1 MEDKSI
7 SVVGAGSWGTALS
20 VLLAKKGYKVSLWV
34 YEKNLC
40 EQIKEKKENSLFLP
54 GFNIPELIYPTN
66 SLEEAIGQND
76 IILLVVPTY
85 FVRSIANE
93 LAPLLNSNSLII
105 NAGKGIEIDSLCTIR
120 QILEQTLPGTCQLA
134 TLSGPTFA
142 LETARGAPSAIVA
155 AAETEKIA
163 QRIQS
168 IFSCQSLKVFT
179 SNDPIGVEIGGA
191 LKNIMAIATGIS
203 DGLEIGYN
211 ARAAL
216 ITRGLVEITRIGT
229 ALGAKSETFSGLSGL
244 GDLVLTCTGELSRN
258 RQVGLRIGQGE
269 KLHEIMHNMK
279 VAVEGVLTV
288 KSAYVLKS
296 KLNIQASI
304 IEETYKVLYESKSPH
319 QALEDL
325 MQVEITSEFAGIKG
339 M

>member
-1 MEDKSI
+1 MKKNYATKSEKR
-7 SVVGAGSWGTALS
+7 
-20 VLLAKKGYKVSLWV
+20 KKILYF
-34 YEKNLC
+34 Y
-40 EQIKEKKENSLFLP
+40 Q

-66 SLEEAIGQND
+66 SLKKAIGKND

-85 FVRSIANE
+85 FVRNIANE

-105 NAGKGIEIDSLCTIR
+105 NAGKGIEIGSLCTIR
-120 QILEQTLPGTCQLA
+120 QILEQTLPRTCQLA
-134 TLSGPTFA
+134 TISGPTFA
-142 LETARGAPSAIVA
+142 FEVAKEVPSAIVA
-155 AAETEKIA
+155 AAETKKIA

-168 IFSCQSLKVFT
+168 ILSCQALKVFI

-191 LKNIMAIATGIS
+191 LKNIIAITTGIS
-203 DGLEIGYN
+203 DGLGTGYN

-229 ALGAKSETFSGLSGL
+229 ALGAKAETFSGLSGL

-258 RQVGLRIGQGE
+258 RKIGLRIGQGE
-269 KLHEIMHNMK
+269 KLHEIMNDMQV
-279 VAVEGVLTV
+279 VAEGVLTV
-288 KSAYVLKS
+288 KSAYALKS

-325 MQVEITSEFAGIKG
+325 MQIKITSEFAGIKG
-339 M
+339 I